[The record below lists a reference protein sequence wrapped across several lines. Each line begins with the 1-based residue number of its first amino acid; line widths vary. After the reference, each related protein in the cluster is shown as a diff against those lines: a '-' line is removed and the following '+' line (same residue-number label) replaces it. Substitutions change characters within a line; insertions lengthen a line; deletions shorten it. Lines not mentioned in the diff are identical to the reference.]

1 MRKLGVSIYPEKST
15 VEEIFAY
22 LKEMREIGATRT
34 FSCLLSVNKP
44 AEEVKEDVLE
54 IEKETVDNSE
64 TVEDAPKTFTQ
75 SEVDELIKKRLAKQ
89 EKSFDK
95 RMQEKL
101 DEAEKLRKMNET
113 QKAEY
118 EQEKQKAYIAELE
131 AKINRSGLEREAS
144 KMLSEGGIAVDDK
157 ILGLVVKDTAESTQ
171 EAVDSF
177 VALVN
182 DLADKKVGEK
192 LKGKTPKKMEDT
204 SAGEITKEQFNKMG
218 YQSRNEL
225 LQNNPELYHKLK
237 G

>member
-1 MRKLGVSIYPEKST
+1 M
-15 VEEIFAY
+15 
-22 LKEMREIGATRT
+22 
-34 FSCLLSVNKP
+34 
-44 AEEVKEDVLE
+44 AEEEKNDVLE
-54 IEKETVDNSE
+54 TEKESVDNPE
-64 TVEDAPKTFTQ
+64 TVEDTPKTFTQ

-101 DEAEKLRKMNET
+101 DEAEKLRQMNET

-118 EQEKQKAYIAELE
+118 EQEKQRAYIAELE

-144 KMLSEGGIAVDDK
+144 KMLSEGGIVADEK
-157 ILGLVVKDTAESTQ
+157 ILGIVVKDTAERTQ
-171 EAVDSF
+171 EAVESF

-182 DLADKKVGEK
+182 ELADKKVGEK

-225 LQNNPELYHKLK
+225 LQNNPELYRKLK

>member
-1 MRKLGVSIYPEKST
+1 M
-15 VEEIFAY
+15 
-22 LKEMREIGATRT
+22 
-34 FSCLLSVNKP
+34 

-101 DEAEKLRKMNET
+101 DEAEKLRAMNES

-118 EQEKQKAYIAELE
+118 EQEKQRAYIAELE

-144 KMLSEGGIAVDDK
+144 KMLSEGGVVADDK
-157 ILGLVVKDTAESTQ
+157 ILGLVVKDTAEKTQ
-171 EAVDSF
+171 EAVESF

-182 DLADKKVGEK
+182 ELADKKVGEK

-218 YQSRNEL
+218 YRSRNEL

>member
-1 MRKLGVSIYPEKST
+1 MA
-15 VEEIFAY
+15 EEI
-22 LKEMREIGATRT
+22 KEPVVE
-34 FSCLLSVNKP
+34 P
-44 AEEVKEDVLE
+44 E
-54 IEKETVDNSE
+54 IEQASGQEEEKTTE
-64 TVEDAPKTFTQ
+64 KTFTQ
-75 SEVDELIKKRLAKQ
+75 SQLDEIIQKEKAKAKRSAEKEYQAK
-89 EKSFDK
+89 
-95 RMQEKL
+95 M
-101 DEAEKLRKMNET
+101 DEAEKLRKMNEV

-144 KMLSEGGIAVDDK
+144 KMLSEGGIVVDDK
-157 ILGLVVKDTAESTQ
+157 ILSIVVKDTAESTQ
-171 EAVDSF
+171 EAVESF

>member
-1 MRKLGVSIYPEKST
+1 MAEK
-15 VEEIFAY
+15 I
-22 LKEMREIGATRT
+22 
-34 FSCLLSVNKP
+34 
-44 AEEVKEDVLE
+44 
-54 IEKETVDNSE
+54 KETV
-64 TVEDAPKTFTQ
+64 VEPEIEQASGQEEEKTTEKTFTQ
-75 SEVDELIKKRLAKQ
+75 SQLDEIIQKEKAKAKRSAEKEYQAK
-89 EKSFDK
+89 
-95 RMQEKL
+95 M
-101 DEAEKLRKMNET
+101 DEAEKLRKMNEV

-157 ILGLVVKDTAESTQ
+157 ILNIVVKDTAESTQ
-171 EAVDSF
+171 EAVEGF

-182 DLADKKVGEK
+182 ELADKKVGEK

>member
-1 MRKLGVSIYPEKST
+1 M
-15 VEEIFAY
+15 
-22 LKEMREIGATRT
+22 
-34 FSCLLSVNKP
+34 

-54 IEKETVDNSE
+54 IEKETVDNPE

-101 DEAEKLRKMNET
+101 DEAEKLRAMNES

-118 EQEKQKAYIAELE
+118 EQEKQRAYIAELE

-144 KMLSEGGIAVDDK
+144 KMLSEGGIVADDK
-157 ILGLVVKDTAESTQ
+157 ILGLVVKDTAEATQ
-171 EAVDSF
+171 EAVESF

-225 LQNNPELYHKLK
+225 LRNNPELYHKLK

>member
-1 MRKLGVSIYPEKST
+1 MS
-15 VEEIFAY
+15 EEIN
-22 LKEMREIGATRT
+22 ATVST
-34 FSCLLSVNKP
+34 EST
-44 AEEVKEDVLE
+44 
-54 IEKETVDNSE
+54 ETVDTQENVD
-64 TVEDAPKTFTQ
+64 TVQEEKHERTFTRAEIGKIL
-75 SEVDELIKKRLAKQ
+75 SAERSKW
-89 EKSFDK
+89 
-95 RMQEKL
+95 
-101 DEAEKLRKMNET
+101 EAEQEAKENEAKKLRQMNET

-118 EQEKQKAYIAELE
+118 EQEKQRAYIAELE

-171 EAVDSF
+171 EAVESF

-182 DLADKKVGEK
+182 DLADKKVSEK

-204 SAGEITKEQFNKMG
+204 SAGEITKEQFNRMG

>member
-1 MRKLGVSIYPEKST
+1 M
-15 VEEIFAY
+15 
-22 LKEMREIGATRT
+22 
-34 FSCLLSVNKP
+34 

-54 IEKETVDNSE
+54 IEKETVDDPE
-64 TVEDAPKTFTQ
+64 MVENAPKTFTQ

-101 DEAEKLRKMNET
+101 DEAEKLRAMNES

-118 EQEKQKAYIAELE
+118 EQEKQRAYIAELE

-144 KMLSEGGIAVDDK
+144 KMLSEGGIVADDK

-171 EAVDSF
+171 EAVESF

-182 DLADKKVGEK
+182 ELADKKVSEK

-225 LQNNPELYHKLK
+225 LRNNPELYHKLK

>member
-1 MRKLGVSIYPEKST
+1 M
-15 VEEIFAY
+15 
-22 LKEMREIGATRT
+22 
-34 FSCLLSVNKP
+34 
-44 AEEVKEDVLE
+44 AEEEKNDVLE
-54 IEKETVDNSE
+54 TELDNVDNPAE
-64 TVEDAPKTFTQ
+64 VEGAQKTFTQ

-101 DEAEKLRKMNET
+101 DEAEKLRQMNET

-118 EQEKQKAYIAELE
+118 EQEKQRAYIAELE

-144 KMLSEGGIAVDDK
+144 KMLSEGGVVADEK
-157 ILGLVVKDTAESTQ
+157 ILGIVVKDTAERTQ
-171 EAVDSF
+171 EAVEGF

-182 DLADKKVGEK
+182 ELADKKVGEK

-204 SAGEITKEQFNKMG
+204 TAGEITKEQFNKMG

-225 LQNNPELYHKLK
+225 LQNNPELYRKLK

>member
-1 MRKLGVSIYPEKST
+1 M
-15 VEEIFAY
+15 
-22 LKEMREIGATRT
+22 
-34 FSCLLSVNKP
+34 
-44 AEEVKEDVLE
+44 AEEEKNDVLE
-54 IEKETVDNSE
+54 TELDNVDNPAE
-64 TVEDAPKTFTQ
+64 VEGAQKTFTQ

-101 DEAEKLRKMNET
+101 DEAEKLRQMNET

-118 EQEKQKAYIAELE
+118 EQEKQRAYIAELE

-144 KMLSEGGIAVDDK
+144 KMLSEGGIVADDK
-157 ILGLVVKDTAESTQ
+157 ILGLIVKDTAERTQ
-171 EAVDSF
+171 EAVESF

-182 DLADKKVGEK
+182 ELADNKVGEK

-204 SAGEITKEQFNKMG
+204 TAGEITKEQFNKMG

-225 LQNNPELYHKLK
+225 LQNNPELYRKLK

>member
-1 MRKLGVSIYPEKST
+1 MAEEQKTT
-15 VEEIFAY
+15 VEEP
-22 LKEMREIGATRT
+22 KEEQVDTQQEVE
-34 FSCLLSVNKP
+34 S
-44 AEEVKEDVLE
+44 AE
-54 IEKETVDNSE
+54 
-64 TVEDAPKTFTQ
+64 KTFTQ
-75 SEVDELIKKRLAKQ
+75 SEVDDLIKKRLAKQ

-101 DEAEKLRKMNET
+101 DEAEKLRQMNET

-118 EQEKQKAYIAELE
+118 EQEKQEAYIAELE
-131 AKINRSGLEREAS
+131 VKINRIGLEREAS
-144 KMLSEGGIAVDDK
+144 KMLSEGGIVVNDK
-157 ILGLVVKDTAESTQ
+157 ILGLVVQDTAEATQ
-171 EAVDSF
+171 EAVESF

-182 DLADKKVGEK
+182 DLANKKVGEK

-204 SAGEITKEQFNKMG
+204 SAGEITKEQFNRMG

>member
-1 MRKLGVSIYPEKST
+1 M
-15 VEEIFAY
+15 
-22 LKEMREIGATRT
+22 
-34 FSCLLSVNKP
+34 
-44 AEEVKEDVLE
+44 AEEQKTTVVEPELE
-54 IEKETVDNSE
+54 QASIQEEEKATE
-64 TVEDAPKTFTQ
+64 KTFTQ
-75 SEVDELIKKRLAKQ
+75 SQLDEIIQKEKAKAKRSAEKEYQAK
-89 EKSFDK
+89 
-95 RMQEKL
+95 M
-101 DEAEKLRKMNET
+101 DEAEKLRQMNEA

-118 EQEKQKAYIAELE
+118 EQEKQRAYIAELE

-171 EAVDSF
+171 EAVESF

-182 DLADKKVGEK
+182 ELADKKVSEK

-204 SAGEITKEQFNKMG
+204 SAGEITKEQFNRMG

>member
-1 MRKLGVSIYPEKST
+1 MA
-15 VEEIFAY
+15 EEI
-22 LKEMREIGATRT
+22 
-34 FSCLLSVNKP
+34 
-44 AEEVKEDVLE
+44 
-54 IEKETVDNSE
+54 KETV
-64 TVEDAPKTFTQ
+64 VEPEIEQASGQEEEKTTEKTFTQ
-75 SEVDELIKKRLAKQ
+75 SQLDEIIQKEKAKAKRSAEKEYQAK
-89 EKSFDK
+89 
-95 RMQEKL
+95 M
-101 DEAEKLRKMNET
+101 DEAEKLRKMNEV

-118 EQEKQKAYIAELE
+118 EQEKQRAYIAELE

-144 KMLSEGGIAVDDK
+144 KMLSEGGIVVDDK
-157 ILGLVVKDTAESTQ
+157 ILSIVVKDTAESTQ
-171 EAVDSF
+171 EAVEGF

-182 DLADKKVGEK
+182 ELADKKVGEK

>member
-1 MRKLGVSIYPEKST
+1 MAEEQKTT
-15 VEEIFAY
+15 VEEPE
-22 LKEMREIGATRT
+22 LEQSSTQ
-34 FSCLLSVNKP
+34 
-44 AEEVKEDVLE
+44 EEKTTE
-54 IEKETVDNSE
+54 
-64 TVEDAPKTFTQ
+64 KTFTQ
-75 SEVDELIKKRLAKQ
+75 SQLDEIIQKEKAKAKRSAEKEYQAK
-89 EKSFDK
+89 
-95 RMQEKL
+95 M
-101 DEAEKLRKMNET
+101 DEAEKLRQMNEA

-171 EAVDSF
+171 EAVYSF

-182 DLADKKVGEK
+182 ELADKKVGEK

-225 LQNNPELYHKLK
+225 LQNNPELYRKLK

>member
-1 MRKLGVSIYPEKST
+1 M
-15 VEEIFAY
+15 
-22 LKEMREIGATRT
+22 
-34 FSCLLSVNKP
+34 

-54 IEKETVDNSE
+54 IEKETVDNPE

-101 DEAEKLRKMNET
+101 DEAEKLRAMNES

-118 EQEKQKAYIAELE
+118 EQEKQRAYIAELE

-144 KMLSEGGIAVDDK
+144 KMLSEGGIVADDK
-157 ILGLVVKDTAESTQ
+157 ILGLVVKDTAEATQ
-171 EAVDSF
+171 EAVESF
-177 VALVN
+177 VTLVN
-182 DLADKKVGEK
+182 DLADKKVSEK

-225 LQNNPELYHKLK
+225 LRNNPELYHKLK

>member
-1 MRKLGVSIYPEKST
+1 MS
-15 VEEIFAY
+15 EEIN
-22 LKEMREIGATRT
+22 ATVST
-34 FSCLLSVNKP
+34 EST
-44 AEEVKEDVLE
+44 
-54 IEKETVDNSE
+54 ETVDTQENVD
-64 TVEDAPKTFTQ
+64 TVQEEKHERTFTRAEIGKML
-75 SEVDELIKKRLAKQ
+75 SAERSKW
-89 EKSFDK
+89 
-95 RMQEKL
+95 
-101 DEAEKLRKMNET
+101 EAEQEAKENEAKKLRQMNEA

-118 EQEKQKAYIAELE
+118 EQEKQRAYIAELE

-171 EAVDSF
+171 EAVESF

-182 DLADKKVGEK
+182 ELADKKVSEK

-204 SAGEITKEQFNKMG
+204 SAAEITKEQFNRMG

-225 LQNNPELYHKLK
+225 LQNNPELYYKLK

>member
-1 MRKLGVSIYPEKST
+1 MA
-15 VEEIFAY
+15 EEI
-22 LKEMREIGATRT
+22 KEPVVE
-34 FSCLLSVNKP
+34 P
-44 AEEVKEDVLE
+44 E
-54 IEKETVDNSE
+54 IEQASGQEEEKTTE
-64 TVEDAPKTFTQ
+64 KTFTQ
-75 SEVDELIKKRLAKQ
+75 SQLDEIIQKEKAKAKRSAEKEYQAK
-89 EKSFDK
+89 
-95 RMQEKL
+95 M
-101 DEAEKLRKMNET
+101 DEAEKLRVMNES

-118 EQEKQKAYIAELE
+118 EQEKQRAYIAELE

-144 KMLSEGGIAVDDK
+144 KMLSEGGITVDDK

-171 EAVDSF
+171 EAVEGF

-182 DLADKKVGEK
+182 ELADKKVSEK

-204 SAGEITKEQFNKMG
+204 SAGEITKEQFNRMG

>member
-1 MRKLGVSIYPEKST
+1 MAEDIKEPVVEPELEQAST
-15 VEEIFAY
+15 QEEE
-22 LKEMREIGATRT
+22 KAT
-34 FSCLLSVNKP
+34 
-44 AEEVKEDVLE
+44 E
-54 IEKETVDNSE
+54 
-64 TVEDAPKTFTQ
+64 KTFTQ
-75 SEVDELIKKRLAKQ
+75 SQLDEIIQKEKAKAKRSAEKEYQAK
-89 EKSFDK
+89 
-95 RMQEKL
+95 M
-101 DEAEKLRKMNET
+101 DEAEKLRQMNET

-171 EAVDSF
+171 EAVESF

-204 SAGEITKEQFNKMG
+204 SAGEITKEQFNRMG

-225 LQNNPELYHKLK
+225 LQNNPELYKKLK

>member
-1 MRKLGVSIYPEKST
+1 MAEDIKEPVVEPELEQAST
-15 VEEIFAY
+15 QEE
-22 LKEMREIGATRT
+22 EQAT
-34 FSCLLSVNKP
+34 
-44 AEEVKEDVLE
+44 E
-54 IEKETVDNSE
+54 
-64 TVEDAPKTFTQ
+64 KTFTQ
-75 SEVDELIKKRLAKQ
+75 SQLDEIIQKEKAKAKRSAEKEYQAK
-89 EKSFDK
+89 
-95 RMQEKL
+95 M
-101 DEAEKLRKMNET
+101 DEAEKLRQMNET

-118 EQEKQKAYIAELE
+118 EQEKQRAYIAELE

-171 EAVDSF
+171 EAVESF

-204 SAGEITKEQFNKMG
+204 SAGEIIKEEFNRMG

>member
-1 MRKLGVSIYPEKST
+1 M
-15 VEEIFAY
+15 
-22 LKEMREIGATRT
+22 
-34 FSCLLSVNKP
+34 
-44 AEEVKEDVLE
+44 AEEQKITVVEPELE
-54 IEKETVDNSE
+54 QASTQEEEKATE
-64 TVEDAPKTFTQ
+64 KTFTQ
-75 SEVDELIKKRLAKQ
+75 SQLDEIIQKEKAKAKRSAEKEYQAK
-89 EKSFDK
+89 
-95 RMQEKL
+95 M
-101 DEAEKLRKMNET
+101 DEAEKLRQMNEA

-171 EAVDSF
+171 EAVESF

-182 DLADKKVGEK
+182 ELADKKVSEK

-204 SAGEITKEQFNKMG
+204 SAGEITKEQFNRMG

>member
-1 MRKLGVSIYPEKST
+1 MA
-15 VEEIFAY
+15 EEI
-22 LKEMREIGATRT
+22 KEPVVE
-34 FSCLLSVNKP
+34 P
-44 AEEVKEDVLE
+44 E
-54 IEKETVDNSE
+54 IEQASGQEEEKTTE
-64 TVEDAPKTFTQ
+64 KTFTQ
-75 SEVDELIKKRLAKQ
+75 SQLDEIIQKEKAKAKRSAEKEYQAK
-89 EKSFDK
+89 
-95 RMQEKL
+95 M
-101 DEAEKLRKMNET
+101 DEAEKLRKMNEV

-144 KMLSEGGIAVDDK
+144 KMLSEGGIVVDDK

-171 EAVDSF
+171 EAVESF
-177 VALVN
+177 VSLVN

-218 YQSRNEL
+218 YRSRNEL

>member
-1 MRKLGVSIYPEKST
+1 MA
-15 VEEIFAY
+15 EEI
-22 LKEMREIGATRT
+22 KEPVVE
-34 FSCLLSVNKP
+34 P
-44 AEEVKEDVLE
+44 E
-54 IEKETVDNSE
+54 IEQASGQEEEKTTE
-64 TVEDAPKTFTQ
+64 KTFTQ
-75 SEVDELIKKRLAKQ
+75 SQLDEIIQKEKAKAKRSAEKEYQAK
-89 EKSFDK
+89 
-95 RMQEKL
+95 M
-101 DEAEKLRKMNET
+101 DEAEKLRKMNEV

-144 KMLSEGGIAVDDK
+144 KMLSEGGIVVDDK
-157 ILGLVVKDTAESTQ
+157 ILSIVVKDTAESTQ
-171 EAVDSF
+171 EAVEGF

-182 DLADKKVGEK
+182 ELADKKVSEK

-225 LQNNPELYHKLK
+225 LRNNPELYHKLK

>member
-1 MRKLGVSIYPEKST
+1 MS
-15 VEEIFAY
+15 EEIN
-22 LKEMREIGATRT
+22 ATVST
-34 FSCLLSVNKP
+34 EST
-44 AEEVKEDVLE
+44 
-54 IEKETVDNSE
+54 ETVDTQENVD
-64 TVEDAPKTFTQ
+64 TVQEEKHERTFTRAEIGKIL
-75 SEVDELIKKRLAKQ
+75 SAERSKW
-89 EKSFDK
+89 
-95 RMQEKL
+95 
-101 DEAEKLRKMNET
+101 EAEQEAKENEAKKLRQMNEA

-171 EAVDSF
+171 EAVESF

-204 SAGEITKEQFNKMG
+204 SAGEITKEQFNRMG

>member
-1 MRKLGVSIYPEKST
+1 M
-15 VEEIFAY
+15 
-22 LKEMREIGATRT
+22 
-34 FSCLLSVNKP
+34 

-95 RMQEKL
+95 RIQEKL
-101 DEAEKLRKMNET
+101 DEAEKLRAMNES

-118 EQEKQKAYIAELE
+118 EQEKQRAYIAELE

-144 KMLSEGGIAVDDK
+144 KMLSEGGIVTDDK
-157 ILGLVVKDTAESTQ
+157 ILGLVVKDTAEATQ
-171 EAVDSF
+171 EAVESF

-225 LQNNPELYHKLK
+225 LRNNPELYHKLK

>member
-1 MRKLGVSIYPEKST
+1 M
-15 VEEIFAY
+15 
-22 LKEMREIGATRT
+22 
-34 FSCLLSVNKP
+34 
-44 AEEVKEDVLE
+44 AEEEKNDVLE
-54 IEKETVDNSE
+54 TELDNVDNPAE
-64 TVEDAPKTFTQ
+64 VEGAQKTFTQ

-101 DEAEKLRKMNET
+101 DEAEKLRQMNET

-144 KMLSEGGIAVDDK
+144 KMLSEGGIVADEK
-157 ILGLVVKDTAESTQ
+157 ILGIVVKDTAERTQ
-171 EAVDSF
+171 EAVEGF

-182 DLADKKVGEK
+182 ELADKKVGEK

-204 SAGEITKEQFNKMG
+204 TAGEITKEQFNKMG

>member
-1 MRKLGVSIYPEKST
+1 MAEEQKTT
-15 VEEIFAY
+15 VEEP
-22 LKEMREIGATRT
+22 KEEQVDTQQ
-34 FSCLLSVNKP
+34 
-44 AEEVKEDVLE
+44 EVESTE
-54 IEKETVDNSE
+54 
-64 TVEDAPKTFTQ
+64 KTFTQ
-75 SEVDELIKKRLAKQ
+75 SQLDEIIQKEKAKAKRSAEKEYQAK
-89 EKSFDK
+89 
-95 RMQEKL
+95 M
-101 DEAEKLRKMNET
+101 DEAEKLRQMNEA

-157 ILGLVVKDTAESTQ
+157 ILGFVVKDTAESTQ
-171 EAVDSF
+171 EAVEGF

>member
-1 MRKLGVSIYPEKST
+1 MAEDIKEPVVEPELEQAST
-15 VEEIFAY
+15 QEE
-22 LKEMREIGATRT
+22 EQAT
-34 FSCLLSVNKP
+34 
-44 AEEVKEDVLE
+44 E
-54 IEKETVDNSE
+54 
-64 TVEDAPKTFTQ
+64 KTFTQ
-75 SEVDELIKKRLAKQ
+75 SQLDEIIQKEKAKAKRSAEKEYQAK
-89 EKSFDK
+89 
-95 RMQEKL
+95 M
-101 DEAEKLRKMNET
+101 DEAEKLRQMNEA

-144 KMLSEGGIAVDDK
+144 KMLSEGGIVVDDK

-171 EAVDSF
+171 EAVESF

-182 DLADKKVGEK
+182 ELADKKVGEK

-204 SAGEITKEQFNKMG
+204 SAGEITKEQFNRMG

-225 LQNNPELYHKLK
+225 LQNNPDLYHKLK

>member
-1 MRKLGVSIYPEKST
+1 MAEDTKDTVVEPELEQAGT
-15 VEEIFAY
+15 QEE
-22 LKEMREIGATRT
+22 EQAT
-34 FSCLLSVNKP
+34 
-44 AEEVKEDVLE
+44 E
-54 IEKETVDNSE
+54 
-64 TVEDAPKTFTQ
+64 KTFTQ
-75 SEVDELIKKRLAKQ
+75 SQLDEIIRKEKAKAKRSAEKEYQAK
-89 EKSFDK
+89 
-95 RMQEKL
+95 M
-101 DEAEKLRKMNET
+101 DEAEKLRQMNES

-118 EQEKQKAYIAELE
+118 EQEKQRAYIAELE

-171 EAVDSF
+171 EAVESF

-192 LKGKTPKKMEDT
+192 LKGKTPKKMEDV
-204 SAGEITKEQFNKMG
+204 SDGGITKEQFNKMG